1 MNPTITPTFN
11 IPSYCT
17 GVQGVVLPIQSLE
30 GITGQWNIPFNNN
43 QTTTYIFSPDA
54 NQCGVSVEVEVVIN
68 QPAQATFNQITFC
81 EGNVAP
87 SFPATSIEG
96 FTGTE
101 DDLKDLGKLL
111 KSKCGVGG
119 TVKDNEILIQ
129 GNFKDKIYDLLVKE
143 GYTQTKKK
151 G

>member
-1 MNPTITPTFN
+1 MT
-11 IPSYCT
+11 
-17 GVQGVVLPIQSLE
+17 L
-30 GITGQWNIPFNNN
+30 
-43 QTTTYIFSPDA
+43 
-54 NQCGVSVEVEVVIN
+54 
-68 QPAQATFNQITFC
+68 
-81 EGNVAP
+81 
-87 SFPATSIEG
+87 IEG